1 MTIQTLLDA
10 WKGSGAFLL
19 IEAPATEAEIQGA
32 DEKIGAQLLCNK
44 RFMLPTLWVVTSS

>member
-19 IEAPATEAEIQGA
+19 IEAPATEAEIQEA
-32 DEKIGAQLLCNK
+32 DEKSAHSCFVVSVLCSQS
-44 RFMLPTLWVVTSS
+44 FG